1 MRLHR
6 NGMGVGCL
14 ALLVTALCALGLAGN
29 ASAKLTGDFT
39 AFEQCPL
46 TNPEASRC
54 FYSVVEGGEI
64 AVGAV
69 KVPLVNPVTVQGGS
83 TKTVEGFSSLV
94 GAGNGMTL
102 SGSSQPIPGGLAF
115 LVPSGKAPPLVKVL
129 LKAFSGSRLNQVSAT
144 LELARPASEV
154 QLSEIHFAEEE
165 GVGMKLPVKV
175 HLENPLL
182 GSNCYIG
189 SSTSPIVLEFTT
201 GTTSPPPPNLPIKG
215 SSGEVALLDEGR
227 VLRLGGGELVD
238 NAWSA
243 PKASG
248 CGGFLSPL
256 VTPIVNSRL
265 GLPSPAGHNSAVLK
279 STISVATAVAVRKND
294 EENP

>member
-1 MRLHR
+1 MRI
-6 NGMGVGCL
+6 GFL
-14 ALLVTALCALGLAGN
+14 ALLVTALGTLGLAGS

-46 TNPEASRC
+46 TNPEAGRC

-64 AVGAV
+64 VLGTA
-69 KVPLVNPVTVQGGS
+69 KVALVNPVTLQGGS
-83 TKTVEGFSSLV
+83 TKAVEGVSSLV
-94 GAGNGMTL
+94 GAANGMTL
-102 SGSSQPIPGGLAF
+102 SKSPQPVPGGLAG
-115 LVPSGKAPPLVKVL
+115 LVPSAKAPPLVKAL
-129 LKAFSGSRLNQVSAT
+129 LKAFSASRLNQVNAT
-144 LELARPASEV
+144 LELARPANEV

-165 GVGMKLPVKV
+165 GVGMRLPVRV

-182 GSNCYIG
+182 GSSCYIG
-189 SSTSPIVLEFTT
+189 SSTTPITLEFTT

-227 VLRLGGGELVD
+227 VLRLEGANLVD

-248 CGGFLSPL
+248 CGGILSPL
-256 VTPIVNSRL
+256 VTPIINGRL
-265 GLPSPAGHNSAVLK
+265 GLPSAAGHNSAVLK

>member
-1 MRLHR
+1 MRLHC
-6 NGMGVGCL
+6 NGIGVGCL
-14 ALLVTALCALGLAGN
+14 ALLMTALGTLGLAGS

-46 TNPEASRC
+46 TNPETSRC
-54 FYSVVEGGEI
+54 FYSVAEGGEV

-69 KVPLVNPVTVQGGS
+69 KVPLVNPVTLQGGS
-83 TKTVEGFSSLV
+83 TKAVEGFSSLV
-94 GAGNGMTL
+94 SAGNGMTL
-102 SGSSQPIPGGLAF
+102 SGSPQPVPGGLAF
-115 LVPSGKAPPLVKVL
+115 LVPSGKAPPIVKAL
-129 LKAFSGSRLNQVSAT
+129 LKVFAASKLSQVSAT
-144 LELARPASEV
+144 LELARPANEV

-165 GVGMKLPVKV
+165 GVGMRLPVRV

-182 GSNCYIG
+182 GGSCYIG
-189 SSTSPIVLEFTT
+189 SSSSPIVLEFTT
-201 GTTSPPPPNLPIKG
+201 GTTSPPPPNLAIKG
-215 SSGEVALLDEGR
+215 SSGEVSLLDEGR
-227 VLRLGGGELVD
+227 ILRLAGAELVD

-279 STISVATAVAVRKND
+279 STISVATAAAVRKNN